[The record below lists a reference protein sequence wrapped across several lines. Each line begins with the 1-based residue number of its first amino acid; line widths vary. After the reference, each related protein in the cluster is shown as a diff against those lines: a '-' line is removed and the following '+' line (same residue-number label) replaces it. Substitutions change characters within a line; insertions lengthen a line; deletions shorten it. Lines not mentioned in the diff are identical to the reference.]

1 MYYKERTRTN
11 IILTLNL
18 GEPLCINKNYIL
30 NEKSTLDI
38 VKNEVFYNDV
48 RI

>member
-11 IILTLNL
+11 MILTLNL
-18 GEPLCINKNYIL
+18 GEPLCIFHL